1 MPAAGKGKMRLR
13 SYTLAPLVLCCGRS
27 YVCCMY
33 VVFLL
38 WGDVYCA
45 SGERKAQE
53 RKYVSMFV
61 VCLSVVCLSVFCI
74 LYSVCMHVRMYV
86 VCMYC
91 VRCERKDVCILPG
104 ARSLT
109 VRPPPPS
116 REMCQTSIG
125 RSSSRCLT
133 SLTASGDSSAH
144 LPTRSTRAGS
154 FTTQIFPSA
163 ASTLSRS
170 RSPRRT
176 RQPKACTLP
185 SP

>member
-1 MPAAGKGKMRLR
+1 M
-13 SYTLAPLVLCCGRS
+13 LCGAISSVRAQAQSARAQVCQ
-27 YVCCMY
+27 YVC
-33 VVFLL
+33 
-38 WGDVYCA
+38 
-45 SGERKAQE
+45 S
-53 RKYVSMFV
+53 
-61 VCLSVVCLSVFCI
+61 LSVCRLSVCILYSVFCILYSVFCI

-116 REMCQTSIG
+116 REMCRTSIG